1 MLKIFSTQLNGV
13 FQKILKQE
21 DVIEEASRFLAQAI
35 IGEGKVY
42 IHGTKEFSG
51 IASEVIHG
59 VENSDSFVP
68 LFQNGEIQSISS
80 VDRVLL
86 FTRRTDDEEALQISN
101 KLSESGIGLVIVST
115 TINEDHLT
123 HLADVFV
130 NYELTR
136 KLVPTDEGDRIG
148 FPSLLIGLFIYHC
161 LVLTVNEILADF
173 DEE

>member
-21 DVIEEASRFLAQAI
+21 EVIEDASRFLAQAI

-42 IHGTKEFSG
+42 IHGIKEFSG
-51 IASEVIHG
+51 IASEVIYG
-59 VENSDSFVP
+59 VEKSDSFVP
-68 LFQNGEIQSISS
+68 LFEDGEIQSISS

-86 FTRRTDDEEALQISN
+86 FTSQTDDEEALQIAKN
-101 KLSESGIGLVIVST
+101 FSESGIGLVVVST

-136 KLVPTDEGDRIG
+136 KLVPTEEGDRTG

-161 LVLTVNEILADF
+161 LILTINEILADF
-173 DEE
+173 EEE